1 MYILV
6 LYVDKIVVAKTNNRV
21 LLVVPTCYII
31 KQSKVFISLQ
41 VIMGG
46 GRSKFL
52 PNNSVDEQ
60 KKSGQRVDNRNLIK
74 EWLNIDRISRSRNA
88 YVGDRS
94 QLKSLNKKE
103 TDYLL
108 GK

>member
-1 MYILV
+1 
-6 LYVDKIVVAKTNNRV
+6 
-21 LLVVPTCYII
+21 
-31 KQSKVFISLQ
+31 
-41 VIMGG
+41 MGG

-52 PNNSVDEQ
+52 PNTTTDNQ
-60 KKSGQRVDNRNLIK
+60 NKKGHRIDKRDLIN
-74 EWLNIDRISRSRNA
+74 EWLNINRMGGARNV

-94 QLKSLNKKE
+94 QLKSLNTNK